1 MVGALPGKRE
11 SRRLI
16 GDYVLKEKDCRENTV
31 FPDSVAYGGWSMDN
45 PYGGG
50 MLNEE
55 DNPTVWNKVNGIYQ
69 IPYRCLYSANVSNL
83 YLGGRAIS
91 CSHVAF
97 SSTRVMATCAVTGQA
112 AGTAAALAVKKSLT
126 PRESAFLYHRI
137 AAGASER

>member
-1 MVGALPGKRE
+1 MD
-11 SRRLI
+11 I
-16 GDYVLKEKDCRENTV
+16 HTV
-31 FPDSVAYGGWSMDN
+31 
-45 PYGGG
+45 GG

-126 PRESAFLYHRI
+126 PREVLSYITELQQELLRDDCYIPGLKNEDPLDLAKKQRFIPKKARVQN
-137 AAGASER
+137 G